1 MTSAEI
7 EHELFIIKCDVAASC
22 GCALAVLAS
31 KYPDAWKRAYC
42 VPTHRGQEIVD
53 FKVWA
58 QWQVYYNPNNSMRG
72 SFNFASY
79 IYKRVIGV
87 AHNKIYFLPDN
98 ELIIDIFIEDCYYYD
113 LPTQERIIS
122 EIKHLTR
129 HIIPANVNVHMNVY
143 AAWTLK

>member
-1 MTSAEI
+1 MTMQEI
-7 EHELFIIKCDVAASC
+7 EQELFIIKCDVAASC

-31 KYPDAWKRAYC
+31 KYPDAWKREYYM
-42 VPTHRGQEIVD
+42 PSGG
-53 FKVWA
+53 KVRFLDWA

-72 SFNFASY
+72 SFNFASS

-87 AHNKIYFLPDN
+87 AHNKIHFLPDN

-122 EIKHLTR
+122 EIKHLTP